1 MDTPNVPVD
10 CASCARLREQVAT
23 LAHAAAGLREDAARA
38 RESERV
44 ATALCVSALG
54 QTRRLW
60 LRRER
65 LARWAG
71 VVAADTREREPAIAA
86 VSLRCRYEQLALDH
100 ETLQLDAHDY
110 RAAREAHISQIRAL
124 RARLRAVIAVLR
136 GKRADGEVARWRE
149 AANEARASRQRQI
162 QRAALIGSDLSR
174 VARDLARVVAER
186 DALRAAIEDA
196 VRDLARSWRSA

>member
-23 LAHAAAGLREDAARA
+23 LAHQSAGLREDAARA

-44 ATALCVSALG
+44 TTALCVSALG

-71 VVAADTREREPAIAA
+71 VVAADTRGNATESAMLECLNLTAAELERVESAYRMVCSGARI
-86 VSLRCRYEQLALDH
+86 ALDQH
-100 ETLQLDAHDY
+100 AC
-110 RAAREAHISQIRAL
+110 
-124 RARLRAVIAVLR
+124 
-136 GKRADGEVARWRE
+136 VA
-149 AANEARASRQRQI
+149 
-162 QRAALIGSDLSR
+162 
-174 VARDLARVVAER
+174 AER
-186 DALRAAIEDA
+186 DSLRAAYSDA

>member
-44 ATALCVSALG
+44 TTASCVSALG

-71 VVAADTREREPAIAA
+71 VVAADTYEAGTR
-86 VSLRCRYEQLALDH
+86 SLLIGA
-100 ETLQLDAHDY
+100 TF
-110 RAAREAHISQIRAL
+110 REA
-124 RARLRAVIAVLR
+124 
-136 GKRADGEVARWRE
+136 E
-149 AANEARASRQRQI
+149 
-162 QRAALIGSDLSR
+162 
-174 VARDLARVVAER
+174 LATTMTVER
-186 DALRAAIEDA
+186 DRYRSIVNDA

>member
-71 VVAADTREREPAIAA
+71 VVAADTER
-86 VSLRCRYEQLALDH
+86 R
-100 ETLQLDAHDY
+100 
-110 RAAREAHISQIRAL
+110 
-124 RARLRAVIAVLR
+124 RARWASTLAVY
-136 GKRADGEVARWRE
+136 
-149 AANEARASRQRQI
+149 AS
-162 QRAALIGSDLSR
+162 AALIESAAKNG
-174 VARDLARVVAER
+174 AF
-186 DALRAAIEDA
+186 RAAIEDA
-196 VRDLARSWRSA
+196 VRDLVRSWRSA

>member
-10 CASCARLREQVAT
+10 CASCVRLREQVAT

-71 VVAADTREREPAIAA
+71 VVAADTRERDLAVAA

-100 ETLQLDAHDY
+100 ETLQLDAHDH
-110 RAAREAHISQIRAL
+110 RAAVQQQIA
-124 RARLRAVIAVLR
+124 
-136 GKRADGEVARWRE
+136 W
-149 AANEARASRQRQI
+149 
-162 QRAALIGSDLSR
+162 AALI
-174 VARDLARVVAER
+174 ARDLSIVVAER
-186 DALRAAIEDA
+186 DVLRAAYNDA
-196 VRDLARSWRSA
+196 VRDLVRSWRSA

>member
-44 ATALCVSALG
+44 TTASCVSALG

-71 VVAADTREREPAIAA
+71 VVAADVER
-86 VSLRCRYEQLALDH
+86 RH
-100 ETLQLDAHDY
+100 
-110 RAAREAHISQIRAL
+110 AREAT
-124 RARLRAVIAVLR
+124 
-136 GKRADGEVARWRE
+136 
-149 AANEARASRQRQI
+149 
-162 QRAALIGSDLSR
+162 RAALHAF
-174 VARDLARVVAER
+174 ARLLELIAAYGP
-186 DALRAAIEDA
+186 LRAAYNDA

>member
-10 CASCARLREQVAT
+10 CASGARLREQVAT
-23 LAHAAAGLREDAARA
+23 LAHQSAGLREDAARA

-44 ATALCVSALG
+44 TTASCVSALG

-71 VVAADTREREPAIAA
+71 VVAADTERRHTRVATTCFHLATGA
-86 VSLRCRYEQLALDH
+86 LRDVL
-100 ETLQLDAHDY
+100 
-110 RAAREAHISQIRAL
+110 EAHTP
-124 RARLRAVIAVLR
+124 
-136 GKRADGEVARWRE
+136 
-149 AANEARASRQRQI
+149 
-162 QRAALIGSDLSR
+162 
-174 VARDLARVVAER
+174 
-186 DALRAAIEDA
+186 LRAAYNDA

>member
-1 MDTPNVPVD
+1 MTDD

-44 ATALCVSALG
+44 TTASCVSALG

-60 LRRER
+60 LRRVR

-71 VVAADTREREPAIAA
+71 VVAADTRERDLAVAA

-110 RAAREAHISQIRAL
+110 REAVRHWIGWAAHTA
-124 RARLRAVIAVLR
+124 
-136 GKRADGEVARWRE
+136 
-149 AANEARASRQRQI
+149 
-162 QRAALIGSDLSR
+162 
-174 VARDLARVVAER
+174 AER
-186 DALRAAIEDA
+186 NKLRAAYNDA
-196 VRDLARSWRSA
+196 VRELARSWGSA

>member
-44 ATALCVSALG
+44 TTASCVSALG

-71 VVAADTREREPAIAA
+71 VVAADVREREPAIAA
-86 VSLRCRYEQLALDH
+86 VALRCRYEQLALDH
-100 ETLQLDAHDY
+100 ETLQLDAH
-110 RAAREAHISQIRAL
+110 
-124 RARLRAVIAVLR
+124 
-136 GKRADGEVARWRE
+136 
-149 AANEARASRQRQI
+149 EARASRQRQI
-162 QRAALIGSDLSR
+162 QWAALIGSDLSC